1 MGKKKEETLW
11 YNTSRQILPVRIA
24 VRKFQAGRSQVLLK
38 MTLERLYDKRNM
50 TQQELCPFLPT
61 IISPTCT
68 TEHWTQNIFN
78 KHLLIEQTSEMNLEG
93 WRGHTSMRETCN
105 QRNKEGNKVCSKN
118 KEWPNFAG
126 VYLQHAEDQHKFV
139 STMNFIKSLNLI
151 WY

>member
-1 MGKKKEETLW
+1 MGKKKEETLL

-68 TEHWTQNIFN
+68 TEH
-78 KHLLIEQTSEMNLEG
+78 
-93 WRGHTSMRETCN
+93 
-105 QRNKEGNKVCSKN
+105 
-118 KEWPNFAG
+118 
-126 VYLQHAEDQHKFV
+126 
-139 STMNFIKSLNLI
+139 
-151 WY
+151 